1 MTRHWSLSRKRTTLA
16 ARARIIDGIRKFF
29 IKGGYLEV
37 ETPLRIPAPLPESHI
52 DAIAADGWFLHT
64 SPELCMKRMLAAG
77 YERLFQICR
86 CWRAGERG
94 SFHLP
99 EFTMLEWYRTG
110 ANYLDL
116 MDDCEALIRSVATGL
131 GLAGTVDYRGM
142 HIEIGGAWPRISVRE
157 AYRRYTGISMEQ
169 ALEEDRFDE
178 EMVQAIEPMLGLDR
192 PVFLYDYPAEKG
204 ALARLKKADPS
215 VAERFE
221 LYIGGVEIANAF
233 SELIDADE
241 QRTRFVQEAAYRHS
255 MGKTPYPV
263 PERFLAELPTMPPAA
278 GIALGVDR
286 LVMVLLDAASIDE
299 VVAFT
304 PEDL

>member
-1 MTRHWSLSRKRTTLA
+1 
-16 ARARIIDGIRKFF
+16 
-29 IKGGYLEV
+29 
-37 ETPLRIPAPLPESHI
+37 
-52 DAIAADGWFLHT
+52 
-64 SPELCMKRMLAAG
+64 MKRMLAAG

-99 EFTMLEWYRTG
+99 EFTMLEWYRIG
-110 ANYLDL
+110 ASYLDL
-116 MDDCEALIRSVATGL
+116 MDDCEALIRGVATDIGL
-131 GLAGTVDYRGM
+131 DGKIGYRGNN
-142 HIEIGGAWPRISVRE
+142 IALDGAWPRISVRE
-157 AYRRYTGISMEQ
+157 AYRRYAGITMEQ

-192 PVFLYDYPAEKG
+192 PVFLYDYPAERG
-204 ALARLKKADPS
+204 ALARLKKEDPT

-241 QRTRFVQEAAYRHS
+241 QRARFAEEAAYRHS
-255 MGKTPYPV
+255 MGKPPYPF
-263 PERFLAELPTMPPAA
+263 PERFLADLPAVPPAA

-286 LVMVLLDAASIDE
+286 LVMLLLDAASIDE